1 MPIPSPQTIVAQVI
15 QYLQVH
21 PEKLGIEPIPIAP
34 EVLQNLTLSDGRAL
48 PPSLQRWL
56 SFDAMS
62 LGLLSGRRLRSTWL
76 SEAGGPAFDTLQRLL
91 LPDQIYDL
99 RPSGGDSMWFLYGGE
114 PDEDG
119 EYPVF
124 VLDVDDQYLVELC
137 APNFAVWLASL
148 YNVGGFD
155 LALGGPNSVGFSSLA
170 ADADLAASLRKQ
182 SQLNFQGFRYCEVY
196 GTAISA
202 DGERTKWCSDDDL
215 ILDLKTRGFDDQTI
229 QLMLGRT

>member
-1 MPIPSPQTIVAQVI
+1 MPLPSPETIVAQVI
-15 QYLQVH
+15 QHLQLH
-21 PEKLGIEPIPIAP
+21 PGKLGIDPIPAAP
-34 EVLQNLTLSDGRAL
+34 EALQNLTLSDGRPL

-56 SFDAMS
+56 SFDATS
-62 LGLLSGRRLRSTWL
+62 LGLLSGHRLRSTSL

-91 LPDQIYDL
+91 LPDQLYDL
-99 RPSGGDSMWFLYGGE
+99 CPGGGDSMRFLYGGE

-124 VLDVDDQYLVELC
+124 VLDQDDQYLVEPC

-148 YNVGGFD
+148 YDVGGVG
-155 LALGGPNSVGFSSLA
+155 LSIGGPNPVGFSSLV
-170 ADADLAASLRKQ
+170 ADPNLAASLRKQ
-182 SQLNFQGFRYCEVY
+182 SQLNFRGFRYCEVY

-202 DGERTKWCSDDDL
+202 DGQRTKWCGDDDL
-215 ILDLKTRGFDDQTI
+215 ILDLKTHGFDDETI